1 MMSMLT
7 IYEPNI
13 SIAWAKAFLELMET
27 SGGQRHPAIVIIH
40 GLDDDVLAEDQN
52 IRLRLDQELK
62 KYAIN
67 NCATVAG
74 TIFPYSMWNA
84 ALVDDAKVLF
94 KRYEKAWPGISKCP
108 TNRNGVYFRRL
119 TSYQPENYQDVPVNQ
134 LEFIAGIY
142 RSGNHR
148 KSALQ
153 ASILDPTRDHTNNRQ
168 KGFPCMQQVAF
179 TPLENGGLSVT
190 GYYATQYQFEKAYGN
205 YLGLYWLG
213 RFMAKQLGLKL
224 TQVVCMASVLKLG
237 DPTKTKLHALAD
249 DLRHLV
255 SQAEIQGGA

>member
-7 IYEPNI
+7 ISDPNI
-13 SIAWAKAFLELMET
+13 SVAWAKAFLELMET
-27 SGGQRHPAIVIIH
+27 SGGHRHPTIVTINDIDEGH
-40 GLDDDVLAEDQN
+40 LLEDQS
-52 IRLRLDQELK
+52 IRLRLDRELRK
-62 KYAIN
+62 HGVN
-67 NCATVAG
+67 NCETVAS
-74 TIFPYSMWNA
+74 TIFPHSMWNPSLTNHA
-84 ALVDDAKVLF
+84 EVLMT
-94 KRYEKAWPGISKCP
+94 RYEKAWPGISKCSA
-108 TNRNGVYFRRL
+108 NRNGVYFRRL
-119 TSYQPENYQDVPVNQ
+119 TSFQPESHQGTPVNQ
-134 LEFIAGIY
+134 LDFIARIY
-142 RSGNHR
+142 QSGNHR

-179 TPLENGGLSVT
+179 TPLENGGLSIT

-237 DPTKTKLHALAD
+237 NPTKTNLQTLAN
-249 DLRHLV
+249 DLRDLI
-255 SQAEIQGGA
+255 SQAEVQGGA